1 MPLLCRTPRPQPTES
16 LFGFVLRVSEA
27 NGYETPRHIWKI
39 AGMPRGSECAPRF
52 PTEPLAAVLGF
63 ERDALHPLAYR
74 GDLECRGSFKILSHS
89 LGDDLRSGPL
99 RLKHPAFCPHCVS
112 ETGYLDAFWDLSAA
126 VACPIHGS
134 DVLTVCPACR
144 TRIEWERPGL
154 LTCSCGGSLLDATP
168 PVASPLVI
176 ELMRLLLSRLRGRTG
191 PIANARGLPLEH
203 LAAMP
208 FFALLRLIAVLG
220 DIAASEKAKRV
231 RRLRV
236 PAVQRAVVAA
246 GTAPIKSS
254 VPECPTARVA
264 AAVQILSDWPNGYHE
279 FLRTLG
285 EHNLASAQRSV
296 GMRKQFADFYE
307 TLFKNRPVM
316 REHAAFLREE
326 FIAFGLQHWGK
337 GIVDPRMLRDK
348 AVLKNARFVSR
359 SELARRH
366 RLWAPTVRKMTVS
379 GALAGITVPMK
390 GIERAVVDAQNTPI
404 PPPITTILDV
414 RQAAKRL
421 GLTVRVLKCLR
432 EQGIYKAAERRGYAH
447 SWFADEAATFRARLL
462 ALTPVS
468 SDRNRP
474 GTVTLNEVVRRSTL
488 PVETR
493 VGVVS
498 ALLNGSLK
506 SVGRSGPS
514 PAGILLRKRDVDAFI
529 ESNLKPLLGSTCSF
543 KECAQR
549 TGLCLSAIAEA
560 VRAGHLAQTYVRGNN
575 RITAASVERF
585 QSAYLPLAAVAQEKC
600 RSPRLLVKLIRKNR
614 LPVIF
619 VARANHAS
627 PQGFIARSRVPQLMA
642 AIAEYVAD
650 QAARRR
656 RGDPVAVY
664 EGRLR
669 AYCTQRIESG
679 QGLPRRGGVPIKRA
693 IASACGFTRDLFCN
707 QVRIQ
712 RVLDEFDRRER
723 EAHRGRCLR
732 PEEIVADYLTNLNRS
747 GGPLPCW
754 HGQPNVLRIAKQ
766 CGLHRHAIERK
777 PQIVRMLN
785 DCARRNGVLRTV
797 SQR

>member
-74 GDLECRGSFKILSHS
+74 GDLESRGSFKILSHS
-89 LGDDLRSGPL
+89 LGDDLRSRPL
-99 RLKHPAFCPHCVS
+99 RLKHPVFCPHCVS

-134 DVLTVCPACR
+134 DVLTHCPACR

-203 LAAMP
+203 LTAMP
-208 FFALLRLIAVLG
+208 FSALLRLIAVLG
-220 DIAASEKAKRV
+220 DIAALEKARRV

-236 PAVQRAVVAA
+236 PAVQRAAVAA

-307 TLFKNRPVM
+307 TLFENRPVI
-316 REHAAFLREE
+316 REHAAFLRDE

-348 AVLKNARFVSR
+348 TVLKNARFVSR

-366 RLWAPTVRKMTVS
+366 RLWAPTVRRMTVS
-379 GALAGITVPMK
+379 GALGGITVPVK

-404 PPPITTILDV
+404 PAPITKILGV
-414 RQAAKRL
+414 RQAANRL
-421 GLTVRVLKCLR
+421 GLTVRVLKRLR

-447 SWFADEAATFRARLL
+447 SWFADEAATFRARLVAL
-462 ALTPVS
+462 APVS
-468 SDRNRP
+468 PGRSRSD
-474 GTVTLNEVVRRSTL
+474 TVTLGEVMRRSTL

-493 VGVVS
+493 VAVVT
-498 ALLNGSLK
+498 ALLNRALK
-506 SVGRSGPS
+506 AEGRSGPS
-514 PAGILLRKRDVDAFI
+514 PASILLKKQDIDAI
-529 ESNLKPLLGSTCSF
+529 IDSHLRPLVGATCSF
-543 KECAQR
+543 EECAQKI
-549 TGLCLSAIAEA
+549 GLCRAAIAEA
-560 VRAGHLAQTYVRGNN
+560 VRARHLVQTVVRGYK
-575 RITAASVERF
+575 RITTASLERF
-585 QSAYLPLAAVAQEKC
+585 QSAYLPLAAVAQEKR
-600 RSPRLLVKLIRKNR
+600 RSPRLLVRLIRKNR

-619 VARANHAS
+619 IARANHAS
-627 PQGFIARSRVPQLMA
+627 PQGFIPRSRLPQLMA

-650 QAARRR
+650 LSTRRQ
-656 RGDPVAVY
+656 RGDRVAVHVD
-664 EGRLR
+664 RLR

-679 QGLPRRGGVPIKRA
+679 RGLPRRGGVPMKRA
-693 IASACGFTRDLFCN
+693 IAVACGFTRNLFYN
-707 QVRIQ
+707 QPRIQ

-732 PEEIVADYLTNLNRS
+732 PEQIVADYLTDLNRS
-747 GGPLPCW
+747 GRPLPCW
-754 HGQPNVLRIAKQ
+754 HGRPNVLRIAKQ

>member
-1 MPLLCRTPRPQPTES
+1 MTLLCRTPRPQRTES

-27 NGYETPRHIWKI
+27 NGYDTPRHIWR
-39 AGMPRGSECAPRF
+39 AADLPRGSDLAPRF
-52 PTEPLAAVLGF
+52 PTEPLAALLGLK
-63 ERDALHPLAYR
+63 RDALHPLAYR
-74 GDLECRGSFKILSHS
+74 ADLVNRGSFKILAHP

-99 RLKHPAFCPHCVS
+99 RLKHPAFCPRCVA
-112 ETGYLDAFWDLSAA
+112 ETGYIDAFWDLSAA
-126 VACPIHGS
+126 VACPIHGAV
-134 DVLTVCPACR
+134 VLTACPTCR
-144 TRIEWERPGL
+144 RKIGWERPGL
-154 LTCSCGGSLLDATP
+154 LTCGCGGSLLDTA
-168 PVASPLVI
+168 PVACPAVLD
-176 ELMRLLLSRLRGRTG
+176 LMALLRSRLHGTTG
-191 PIANARGLPLEH
+191 DIENPKGLPSEH
-203 LAAMP
+203 LLAMP
-208 FFALLRLIAVLG
+208 FSALLHIIAILG
-220 DIAASEKAKRV
+220 AVAGAENGGNAHPLSSPAAPTSSAAV
-231 RRLRV
+231 AV
-236 PAVQRAVVAA
+236 PV
-246 GTAPIKSS
+246 KLSS
-254 VPECPTARVA
+254 AQGCPTAQVMA
-264 AAVQILSDWPNGYHE
+264 AAQILSDWPHGYHD
-279 FLRTLG
+279 FLRALG
-285 EHNLASAQRSV
+285 ERNLSSGKTTV
-296 GMRKQFADFYE
+296 GIRKQFANFYE
-307 TLFKNRPVM
+307 TLFENRPGA
-316 REHAAFLREE
+316 REHVEFLHDE

-379 GALAGITVPMK
+379 GALAGITVPVQ

-404 PPPITTILDV
+404 PPPITKILDV

-462 ALTPVS
+462 ALTAAS
-468 SDRNRP
+468 SDRNRA

-488 PVETR
+488 PVATR

-514 PAGILLRKRDVDAFI
+514 PAGILLRKQDVEAFL
-529 ESNLKPLLGSTCSF
+529 ESNLQPLLGSTCSF

-560 VRAGHLAQTYVRGNN
+560 VRAGHLVQTYVRGNN

-585 QSAYLPLAAVAQEKC
+585 QSAYLSLAAVAQEKR

-627 PQGFIARSRVPQLMA
+627 PQGFIARSLVPQLMT

-650 QAARRR
+650 QATRRR
-656 RGDPVAVY
+656 RGDPVAVC

-679 QGLPRRGGVPIKRA
+679 QGLPRRGGVPMKRA
-693 IASACGFTRDLFCN
+693 IAAACGFTRNVFYN
-707 QVRIQ
+707 QPRIQ
-712 RVLDEFDRRER
+712 RLLDEFDRKER
-723 EAHRGRCLR
+723 EVHKERCVR
-732 PEEIVADYLTNLNRS
+732 PAEVVAEYLARLKQAGS
-747 GGPLPCW
+747 PLPCW
-754 HGQPNVLRIAKQ
+754 QGRPNVLRIAEE
-766 CGLHRHAIERK
+766 CAIRRHAIQGNAE
-777 PQIVRMLN
+777 IARMLN
-785 DCARRNGVLRTV
+785 NFARNASLKPKRPE
-797 SQR
+797 

>member
-1 MPLLCRTPRPQPTES
+1 MTLLCRTPRPQRTES

-27 NGYETPRHIWKI
+27 NGYDTPRHIWR
-39 AGMPRGSECAPRF
+39 AADLPRGSDLAPRF
-52 PTEPLAAVLGF
+52 PTEPLAALLGLK
-63 ERDALHPLAYR
+63 RDALHPLAYR
-74 GDLECRGSFKILSHS
+74 ADLVNRGSFKILAHP
-89 LGDDLRSGPL
+89 LGDDLRGGPL
-99 RLKHPAFCPHCVS
+99 RLKHPAFCPRCVA
-112 ETGYLDAFWDLSAA
+112 ETGYIDAFWDLSAA
-126 VACPIHGS
+126 VACPIHGAV
-134 DVLTVCPACR
+134 VLTACPTCR
-144 TRIEWERPGL
+144 RKIGWERPGL
-154 LTCSCGGSLLDATP
+154 LTCGCGGSLLDTV
-168 PVASPLVI
+168 PVACPAVLD
-176 ELMRLLLSRLRGRTG
+176 LMALLRSRLHGTTG
-191 PIANARGLPLEH
+191 DIENPKGLPSEH
-203 LAAMP
+203 LLAMP
-208 FFALLRLIAVLG
+208 FSALLHIIAILG
-220 DIAASEKAKRV
+220 AVAGAENGGNAHPLSSPAAPASSAAV
-231 RRLRV
+231 AV
-236 PAVQRAVVAA
+236 PV
-246 GTAPIKSS
+246 KLSS
-254 VPECPTARVA
+254 AQGCPTAQVMA
-264 AAVQILSDWPNGYHE
+264 AAQILSDWPHGYHD
-279 FLRTLG
+279 FLRALG
-285 EHNLASAQRSV
+285 ERNLSSGKTTV
-296 GMRKQFADFYE
+296 GIRKQFANFYE
-307 TLFKNRPVM
+307 TLFENRPGA
-316 REHAAFLREE
+316 REHVEFLHDE

-379 GALAGITVPMK
+379 GALAGITVPVK

-404 PPPITTILDV
+404 PPPITKILDV

-462 ALTPVS
+462 ALTAAS
-468 SDRNRP
+468 SDRNRA

-488 PVETR
+488 PVATR

-514 PAGILLRKRDVDAFI
+514 PAGILLRKQDVDAFI

-549 TGLCLSAIAEA
+549 TGLCLSAIAAA
-560 VRAGHLAQTYVRGNN
+560 VRAGHLVQTYVRGNN

-585 QSAYLPLAAVAQEKC
+585 QSAYLSLAAVAQEKR

-627 PQGFIARSRVPQLMA
+627 PQGFIARLQVPQLMT

-656 RGDPVAVY
+656 RGDPVAVC

-679 QGLPRRGGVPIKRA
+679 QGLPRRGGVPMKRA
-693 IASACGFTRDLFCN
+693 IAAACGFTRNFFYN
-707 QVRIQ
+707 QPRIQ
-712 RVLDEFDRRER
+712 RLLDEFDRKER
-723 EAHRGRCLR
+723 AMHPGRHFR
-732 PEEIVADYLTNLNRS
+732 PVEIVEDYLGELKRL
-747 GGPLPCW
+747 GRPLPRW
-754 HGQPNVLRIAKQ
+754 NGRPNVLRIANQ
-766 CGLHRHAIERK
+766 CGLHRHALERN
-777 PQIVRMLN
+777 PRVARMLN
-785 DCARRNGVLRTV
+785 RFTP
-797 SQR
+797 

>member
-1 MPLLCRTPRPQPTES
+1 MTLLCRTPRPQRTES

-27 NGYETPRHIWKI
+27 NGYDTPRHIWR
-39 AGMPRGSECAPRF
+39 AADLPRGSDLAPRF
-52 PTEPLAAVLGF
+52 PTEPLAALLGLK
-63 ERDALHPLAYR
+63 RDALHPLAYR
-74 GDLECRGSFKILSHS
+74 ADLVNRGSFKILGHP

-99 RLKHPAFCPHCVS
+99 RLKHPAFCPRCVA
-112 ETGYLDAFWDLSAA
+112 ETGYIDAFWDLSAA
-126 VACPIHGS
+126 VACPIHGAV
-134 DVLTVCPACR
+134 VLTACPTCR
-144 TRIEWERPGL
+144 RKIGWERPGL
-154 LTCSCGGSLLDATP
+154 LTCGCGGSLLDTV
-168 PVASPLVI
+168 PVACPAVLD
-176 ELMRLLLSRLRGRTG
+176 LMALLRSRLHGTTG
-191 PIANARGLPLEH
+191 DIENPKGLPSEH
-203 LAAMP
+203 LLAMP
-208 FFALLRLIAVLG
+208 FSALLHIIAILG
-220 DIAASEKAKRV
+220 AVAGAENGGNARPLSSPAAPASSAAV
-231 RRLRV
+231 AV
-236 PAVQRAVVAA
+236 PV
-246 GTAPIKSS
+246 KLSS
-254 VPECPTARVA
+254 AQGCPTAQVMA
-264 AAVQILSDWPNGYHE
+264 AAQILSDWPHGYHD
-279 FLRTLG
+279 FLRALG
-285 EHNLASAQRSV
+285 ERNLSSGKTTV
-296 GMRKQFADFYE
+296 GMRKQFANFYE
-307 TLFKNRPVM
+307 TLFENRPGA
-316 REHAAFLREE
+316 REHVEFLHDE

-379 GALAGITVPMK
+379 GALAGITVPVQ

-404 PPPITTILDV
+404 PPPITKILDV

-462 ALTPVS
+462 ALTAAS
-468 SDRNRP
+468 SDRNRA

-488 PVETR
+488 PVATR

-514 PAGILLRKRDVDAFI
+514 PAGILLRKQDVEAFI

-560 VRAGHLAQTYVRGNN
+560 VRAGHLVQTYVRGNN

-585 QSAYLPLAAVAQEKC
+585 QSAYLSLAAVAQEKR

-627 PQGFIARSRVPQLMA
+627 PQGFIARLQVPQLMT

-650 QAARRR
+650 QATRRR
-656 RGDPVAVY
+656 RGDPVAVC

-679 QGLPRRGGVPIKRA
+679 QGLPRRGGVPMKRA
-693 IASACGFTRDLFCN
+693 IAAACGFTRSFFYN
-707 QVRIQ
+707 QPRIQ
-712 RVLDEFDRRER
+712 RLLDEFDRKER
-723 EAHRGRCLR
+723 EVHKERCVR
-732 PEEIVADYLTNLNRS
+732 PAEVVAEYLARLKQAGS
-747 GGPLPCW
+747 PLPCW
-754 HGQPNVLRIAKQ
+754 QGRPNVLRIAEE
-766 CGLHRHAIERK
+766 CAIRRHAIQGNAE
-777 PQIVRMLN
+777 IARMLN
-785 DCARRNGVLRTV
+785 NFARNASLKPKRPE
-797 SQR
+797 